1 MSEPKFDAVQA
12 AALLALLANPSRL
25 TILDFIT
32 KAEWSVVELADAI
45 GISQSSLSQH
55 LAKFR
60 NARVVEARRD
70 AQNVY
75 YSCSSQD
82 ILKVMATLKDI
93 SNNSVNS
100 KTVA

>member
-1 MSEPKFDAVQA
+1 MSELKFDAVEA
-12 AALLALLANPSRL
+12 AALLALLSNPSRL
-25 TILDFIT
+25 KILDFIT
-32 KAEWSVVELADAI
+32 KAEWSVVELADAV
-45 GISQSSLSQH
+45 GISQSALSQH

-82 ILKVMATLKDI
+82 ILKVMATLEDI

>member
-1 MSEPKFDAVQA
+1 MSELKFDAVQA

-25 TILDFIT
+25 KVLDFIT
-32 KAEWSVVELADAI
+32 KTEWSVLELADAV
-45 GISQSSLSQH
+45 GISQSALSQH

-60 NARVVEARRD
+60 NARVVNVRRD

-82 ILKVMATLKDI
+82 VLKVMETLKDI
-93 SNNSVNS
+93 SNNPVNS